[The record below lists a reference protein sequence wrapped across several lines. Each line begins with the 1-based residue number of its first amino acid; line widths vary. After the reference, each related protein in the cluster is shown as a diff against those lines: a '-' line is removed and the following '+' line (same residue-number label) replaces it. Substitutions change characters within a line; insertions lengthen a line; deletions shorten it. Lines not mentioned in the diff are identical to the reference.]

1 MPTSIDPLP
10 KDDEVECGNC
20 GAYIYYDLVTCP
32 NCGIYLIEPPDTEAE
47 ERPSLRP
54 KNRFALWI
62 ESVWWKI
69 RGEPHIAE
77 ELFVG
82 AMKEASLFDDLLHKV
97 GGDRS
102 TAERL
107 IAYEQAQSPGAPRV
121 VNLQNAIRRWEKDN
135 S

>member
-20 GAYIYYDLVTCP
+20 GAYIYYDLVNCP
-32 NCGIYLIEPPDTEAE
+32 NCGVYLIEPPDTEAQA
-47 ERPSLRP
+47 RPSLRP
-54 KNRFALWI
+54 KSRFALWI
-62 ESVWWKI
+62 ESLWRRF

-77 ELFVG
+77 ELFIG
-82 AMKEASLFDDLLHKV
+82 TMQEASLFDDLLHKV

-102 TAERL
+102 VAERL
-107 IAYEQAQSPGAPRV
+107 IDYEQTQSPGAPRV